1 MDLEQFE
8 SQARDAIEQALNQL
22 QTATLLAAQLET
34 QISETGRSVQDLSR
48 SIETFVTEQ
57 RQRSPITDDPQTSE

>member
-8 SQARDAIEQALNQL
+8 SQVREAIDQALNQL
-22 QTATLLAAQLET
+22 QAATLLSAQLET

-48 SIETFVTEQ
+48 SIETFITEQ
-57 RQRSPITDDPQTSE
+57 RQRSPRSEDPQTSE